1 MKDIVYHQGIFK
13 RNISVLQGAALIAS
27 ATIGA
32 GVLGIP
38 YVVSKVGIGL
48 GLLFIVAIGL
58 LTIGINELVGALT
71 LETHDDL
78 QLVGYVRTYLGSAAG
93 VFMTAVTYVSLFG
106 SLTIYLIGQ
115 GVALST
121 LFGGDPFMWSLIFFV
136 IGSGLIYIGIK
147 TLKTVEFWLTIL
159 ILSVILIIAALSS
172 PHIVS
177 QHVSYISLS
186 NILLPYGVLLFAFH
200 GTTAIPE
207 VKALLAHKPGGF
219 KRAIRYAG
227 YFSMLV
233 YALFAV
239 VVVGVTGPETTQI
252 ATIGLGEKLGSY
264 MLILGNVFAV
274 LAMGTSFLISGL
286 ALRDSFRWDYK
297 IPTTLATAIVCGV
310 PLIVFLF
317 GIREFI
323 ALVDIVGGVFVSTI
337 MFLLILAYWR
347 AARLGHA
354 PPLKYKLHHTL
365 PFVVLAMIALT
376 VGAIYSVLQLV

>member
-13 RNISVLQGAALIAS
+13 KNISVLQGAALIAS

-48 GLLFIVAIGL
+48 GLVCIVIIGL
-58 LTIGINELVGALT
+58 LTIGINQLVGALT
-71 LETHDDL
+71 LETDDDL
-78 QLVGYVRTYLGSAAG
+78 QLVGYVRRYLGYTAG
-93 VFMTAVTYVSLFG
+93 LFMTAITYISMFG

-115 GVALST
+115 GIALSAI
-121 LFGGDPFMWSLIFFV
+121 FGGDPTVWSLVFFV
-136 IGSGLIYIGIK
+136 IGSILIYIGLHALKSIEFFL
-147 TLKTVEFWLTIL
+147 TLL
-159 ILSVILIIAALSS
+159 ILGVILIIAAISS
-172 PHIVS
+172 PYIVEANIT
-177 QHVSYISLS
+177 YISWS
-186 NILLPYGVLLFAFH
+186 QILLPYGVLLFAFH

-219 KRAIRYAG
+219 KQAIRIAG
-227 YFSMLV
+227 YFSICV
-233 YALFAV
+233 YALFAF
-239 VVVGVTGPETTQI
+239 VVVGVTGANTTQI
-252 ATIGLGEKLGSY
+252 ATIGLGEVLGEY

-274 LAMGTSFLISGL
+274 LAMGTSFLITGL

-297 IPTTLATAIVCGV
+297 IPGTVATAIVCAV
-310 PLIVFLF
+310 PLIIFLF

-347 AARLGHA
+347 AASLGYA
-354 PPLKYKLHHTL
+354 PPLKYKLHHTF
-365 PFVVLAMIALT
+365 PFIVVAMIALT
-376 VGAIYSVLQLV
+376 VGAIYSVLQFI

>member
-78 QLVGYVRTYLGSAAG
+78 QLVGYVRTYLGPAAG